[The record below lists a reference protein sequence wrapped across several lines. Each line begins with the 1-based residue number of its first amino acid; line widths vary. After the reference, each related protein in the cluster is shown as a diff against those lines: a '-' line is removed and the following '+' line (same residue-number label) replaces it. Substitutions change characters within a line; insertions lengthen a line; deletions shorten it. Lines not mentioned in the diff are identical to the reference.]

1 MNVLDIILIF
11 MIYIIGTLLS
21 LIITGLLINRLV
33 IRKIMMNKD
42 MQDIIKLF
50 REGKEMLKK
59 IMENQKNRT
68 FYKD

>member
-59 IMENQKNRT
+59 
-68 FYKD
+68 